1 VSKDTYARSC
11 PSLFP
16 KSALSAMFLGLGV
29 PRATNLE
36 DKILFVKN
44 VVPLRGNDA
53 ALLDNPSAM
62 PPLEVLF
69 FILSSH

>member
-1 VSKDTYARSC
+1 
-11 PSLFP
+11 
-16 KSALSAMFLGLGV
+16 MFLGLGV

-36 DKILFVKN
+36 DKILFIKN